1 MRFLSS
7 PPRED
12 EVQRCLAFLPRSH
25 IILRSFKEGIHYHV
39 CFHEIKAT
47 IHRNSKLGKARIF
60 LMTPFYE
67 VLTLSKP
74 NSFDICDVLLLWP
87 MDFVYR
93 FTVLL

>member
-1 MRFLSS
+1 MRLLSS
-7 PPRED
+7 TPRED
-12 EVQRCLAFLPRSH
+12 EVQRSLAFLPRSYM
-25 IILRSFKEGIHYHV
+25 ILRSFKEGIRYHV

-67 VLTLSKP
+67 VLTLSTP
-74 NSFDICDVLLLWP
+74 ISFDLCDVLLLWP
-87 MDFVYR
+87 MGFVYR